1 MVTNACRK
9 GCDIIRDIQ
18 NIVLKTFRD
27 FVYQINY
34 YIKNPFSC
42 YNGLLLLYIAT
53 LIRKEYFLSK
63 ANLIIEEVNK
73 VLFDDKPAKEGVKD
87 LMVSEKREEHLNLK
101 FVFCFVF
108 FFFFFF

>member
-18 NIVLKTFRD
+18 NIVLKTFPD

-42 YNGLLLLYIAT
+42 YNG
-53 LIRKEYFLSK
+53 R
-63 ANLIIEEVNK
+63 
-73 VLFDDKPAKEGVKD
+73 
-87 LMVSEKREEHLNLK
+87 
-101 FVFCFVF
+101 
-108 FFFFFF
+108 